1 MPNYTFVNMTT
12 GHEWIEEF
20 SISNK
25 EKYLEENPHIEQI
38 FTIPTIGD
46 PIRLGKTKAPSD
58 FSKYILGK
66 VKERNPLGNVERKA
80 GTIPREW

>member
-1 MPNYTFVNMTT
+1 MPHYTFHNKDT
-12 GHEWIEEF
+12 GKEFIEEF
-20 SISNK
+20 SIADK
-25 EKYLEENPHIEQI
+25 EIYLEKNKNIEQI
-38 FTIPTIGD
+38 FNTMTIGD
-46 PIRLGKTKAPSD
+46 PVRLGKTKAPSD

>member
-1 MPNYTFVNMTT
+1 MPNYNFLDTKS
-12 GHEWIEEF
+12 GKEWTEEF
-20 SISNK
+20 SISDK
-25 EKYLEENPHIEQI
+25 EAYLEKNPHIEQI
-38 FTIPTIGD
+38 FTTMTIGD
-46 PIRLGKTKAPSD
+46 PVRLGKTKAPSD

>member
-1 MPNYTFVNMTT
+1 MPNYTFLNKTT
-12 GHEWIEEF
+12 GEEWIEEF
-20 SISNK
+20 SIANK
-25 EKYLEENPHIEQI
+25 EAYLENNPNIEQML
-38 FTIPTIGD
+38 TTMTIGD
-46 PIRLGKTKAPSD
+46 PVRLGKTKAPSD